1 MTKLQNLHPKYVTDS
16 EGRQTDVILP
26 VNEYNELLEDMKDLA
41 VVAER
46 KDEPTVSH
54 AKVVAELRDN
64 GYLSD

>member
-1 MTKLQNLHPKYVTDS
+1 MTDS
-16 EGRQTDVILP
+16 EGRQTDVILSL
-26 VNEYNELLEDMKDLA
+26 NEYNELLEDMKDLA

-54 AKVVAELRDN
+54 AKVVAELRNN